1 MTSAE
6 EIEHFFQ
13 VAKSLTLEAAE
24 IIKNSINELKD
35 VEEKSSDKDL
45 VTKYD
50 KEVERLLFERLSN
63 EFPEHKFIGEETSS
77 SNKETPE
84 LTDAPTWIIDPID
97 GTTNFVHCFPQV
109 CISIGLVINKRLEIG
124 IIYNPCYD
132 EMYTAKRGQG
142 AFLNGKTIQ
151 PSSTKELKKSLVN
164 LETSSLF
171 NTSQADIG
179 LARFNAVIK
188 AAHGVRTIG
197 SAALA
202 LAFVARGIIDVFHM
216 DGLNSWD
223 VAAGCLIVTE
233 AGGSLI
239 DTKGGNFD
247 FMAPKVIAAA
257 NEALA
262 IETSKLILET
272 DLRTQRRRLKKN

>member
-13 VAKSLTLEAAE
+13 VAKLLTLEAAE
-24 IIKNSINELKD
+24 VIKDGINELKD
-35 VEEKSSDKDL
+35 IETKSSDKDL

-50 KEVERLLFERLSN
+50 KEVERLLFEKLSN
-63 EFPEHKFIGEETSS
+63 EFPDHKFIGEETSS
-77 SNKETPE
+77 TNKEIPE

-97 GTTNFVHCFPQV
+97 GTTNFVHRFPQI
-109 CISIGLVINKRLEIG
+109 CISVALVINKRLEIG

-132 EMYTAKRGQG
+132 EMYTAKKGQG
-142 AFLNGKTIQ
+142 ASLNGKSIR

-164 LETSSLF
+164 LETSALF
-171 NTSQADIG
+171 TTSKTDIG
-179 LARFNAVIK
+179 LARFNAIIEV
-188 AAHGVRTIG
+188 AHGVRTIG

-216 DGLNSWD
+216 DGLKSWD
-223 VAAGCLIVTE
+223 VAAGCLILTE
-233 AGGSLI
+233 AGGTII
-239 DTKGGNFD
+239 DTKGGIFN

-257 NEALA
+257 NEVLA
-262 IETSKLILET
+262 IETSKLIIET
-272 DLRTQRRRLKKN
+272 DLKTLRKRLKKN